1 MKKIKLC
8 KVRLNYSVEYYVA
21 ANDNKE
27 ETAISIA
34 ETNTSFKLGN
44 VLGSTF
50 NFNNGE
56 IIESKETEYINKK

>member
-50 NFNNGE
+50 HFNNGE
-56 IIESKETEYINKK
+56 IIESKETEY